1 MIWDDS
7 MVDLETW
14 MRVVHKKLE
23 LPNGKIVPNRIM
35 RAATWMGQAE
45 QDGTCGDTIIE
56 TYGKI
61 RAGVVVTGFQSVMD
75 EGKSVRRMISNSKPS
90 DAEGLKTLTGAIH
103 ASGGLAAAQLVHCG
117 NKSLLKYTGTEVVFG
132 PSDMMAPQPN
142 GDIAQV
148 KAMTVDHV
156 ERVTQAYADAAKRAV
171 EAGFDI
177 IELHGAHS
185 YGLWQFFDPSFNKR
199 PKDDPY
205 TGLTIDGRSQ
215 AMVDAVQAM
224 KNAVDIPIQ
233 VKVDSSSKV
242 VSSEEVGELAKRLA
256 KAGAYCVILS
266 GPNPSQN
273 PRKVGEAYFLK
284 DAEIIRSI
292 ARDSGL
298 LFGLVGGIR
307 SPETVV
313 NLLTL
318 NAFDVIQL
326 SRPLISEPTL
336 LDRWIEEAKTDKQEP
351 ARCISCNKCFAAGLK
366 GKVRCVQFE
375 ED

>member
-1 MIWDDS
+1 
-7 MVDLETW
+7 MVDQETW

-23 LPNGKIVPNRIM
+23 LPNGKIAPNRIM

-75 EGKSVRRMISNSKPS
+75 EGKSVRRMISNAKSS
-90 DAEGLKTLTGAIH
+90 DVKGLKSLTGAIH
-103 ASGGLAAAQLVHCG
+103 ASGSLAAAQLVHCG
-117 NKSLLKYTGTEVVFG
+117 NKSLLKYTGTNVIFG
-132 PSDMMAPQPN
+132 PSDMKAPQPN

-156 ERVTQAYADAAKRAV
+156 EKVTQAYADAGKRAV

-177 IELHGAHS
+177 IELHGAHG
-185 YGLWQFFDPSFNKR
+185 YGLWQFFDPSFNRR
-199 PKDDPY
+199 PEDDPY
-205 TGLTIDGRSQ
+205 TGLTIDGRSK

-224 KNAVDIPIQ
+224 SNAVEIPIQ
-233 VKVDSSSKV
+233 VKMNSNSEV
-242 VSSEEVGELAKRLA
+242 VTPKEVGELARRLA
-256 KAGAYCVILS
+256 KAGAYCVIIS
-266 GPNPSQN
+266 GPDPSRN

-284 DAEIIRSI
+284 DAEVIRSI
-292 ARDSGL
+292 AHDSGL

-313 NLLTL
+313 KLLTE
-318 NAFDVIQL
+318 NAFDVVQL

-336 LDRWIEEAKTDKQEP
+336 LDRWTDEAKTGKQEP
-351 ARCISCNKCFAAGLK
+351 ARCRSCNRCFAAGLK

-375 ED
+375 GE

>member
-1 MIWDDS
+1 MRAGT
-7 MVDLETW
+7 MVNQETW
-14 MRVVHKKLE
+14 ERVVLQKLK
-23 LPNGKIVPNRIM
+23 LPNGKMASNRIM
-35 RAATWMGQAE
+35 RAATWTGQAE
-45 QDGTCGDTIIE
+45 QDGTCGNTIIE

-75 EGKSVRRMISNSKPS
+75 EGKSVRHMISNSKPS
-90 DAEGLKTLTGAIH
+90 DVKGLRHLTGAIH
-103 ASGGLAAAQLVHCG
+103 GPGGLAAAQLVHCG
-117 NKSLLKYTGTEVVFG
+117 SSSLLKYTGTEVVFG
-132 PSDMMAPQPN
+132 PSDMKAPQPN

-177 IELHGAHS
+177 IELHGAHN
-185 YGLWQFFDPSFNKR
+185 YGLWQFFDSTFNKR
-199 PKDDPY
+199 PEDDPY
-205 TGLTIDGRSQ
+205 TGLTIDGRCK
-215 AMVDAVQAM
+215 AMVDAVRAM
-224 KNAVDIPIQ
+224 REEVEIPIQ

-242 VSSEEVGELAKRLA
+242 VTPEEVGELAKRLA

-273 PRKVGEAYFLK
+273 PKKVGEAYFLK
-284 DAEIIRSI
+284 DADIIRSV
-292 ARDSGL
+292 AHDSGL

-313 NLLTL
+313 KLLTR
-318 NAFDVIQL
+318 NAFDVVQL

-336 LDRWIEEAKTDKQEP
+336 LDRWTKEAKTGKQEP

-375 ED
+375 GE